1 MYLLNLSKIKEEKLP
16 KGLKE
21 YLDRIKEEKVNG
33 IRLIERYKCAN
44 RTPWYGVPIVN
55 KGDVIF
61 FKRYHIVPRVYIN
74 RADIHTTDAGY
85 HIRLNEKWDKDSLVF
100 CFYNSLTLAQCEF
113 QGRYY
118 GGGVSELIPSEFKEL
133 PVPYRKIEKEDV
145 EFLNRMFQEK
155 REIDDIVAFV
165 NSRTLS
171 IDLGKN
177 IVMKLEKV
185 RKSLVKRRCG

>member
-1 MYLLNLSKIKEEKLP
+1 M
-16 KGLKE
+16 
-21 YLDRIKEEKVNG
+21 
-33 IRLIERYKCAN
+33 
-44 RTPWYGVPIVN
+44 
-55 KGDVIF
+55 
-61 FKRYHIVPRVYIN
+61 
-74 RADIHTTDAGY
+74 
-85 HIRLNEKWDKDSLVF
+85 
-100 CFYNSLTLAQCEF
+100 
-113 QGRYY
+113 
-118 GGGVSELIPSEFKEL
+118 IPSEFKEL